1 MIRARFQRRF
11 RGRFEEGSGAGF
23 RKFQQRFQE
32 ATERFSNSCCVP
44 SPEPFH
50 EPCPESRWLRS
61 NSILQL
67 VKNSKILSHPEEEIP
82 IQNQDFRDR
91 FTPNHFDLK
100 LKANSSTSK
109 LNSKKRKTKTLT
121 VITAG
126 MKCILQKREKN
137 LTTPIHAILALK
149 LVLACDG

>member
-44 SPEPFH
+44 WPEPFH

-82 IQNQDFRDR
+82 IQNQDLRDR

-109 LNSKKRKTKTLT
+109 LNSKKEENKNSYSNYCRNEMHPSNTRKKTSRLPS
-121 VITAG
+121 
-126 MKCILQKREKN
+126 M
-137 LTTPIHAILALK
+137 PYWP
-149 LVLACDG
+149 

>member
-1 MIRARFQRRF
+1 MIRAKFQRRF

-82 IQNQDFRDR
+82 IQNQNFRDR

-109 LNSKKRKTKTLT
+109 LNSKKEENKNSYSNYCRNEMHPSNTRKKTSRLPS
-121 VITAG
+121 
-126 MKCILQKREKN
+126 M
-137 LTTPIHAILALK
+137 PYWP
-149 LVLACDG
+149 